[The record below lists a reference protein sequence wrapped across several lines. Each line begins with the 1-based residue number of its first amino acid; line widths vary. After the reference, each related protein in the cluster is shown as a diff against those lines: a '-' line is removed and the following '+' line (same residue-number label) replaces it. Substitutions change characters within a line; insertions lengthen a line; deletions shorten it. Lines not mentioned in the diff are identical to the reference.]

1 MKIWQFPVNDSGNAM
16 DEVKTDAKHARKGG
30 WRLIAVVGLAIIFI
44 GCLAFVALA
53 PREPLFHGKPESQW
67 LTNIVYGMSL
77 SEAQNKEQVQ
87 RWRDFGP
94 EGLRVLERGLAPN
107 RGLIYQRLYGR
118 LASILPGPALR
129 FLPAPPPKIVGG
141 TRHIVMDLL
150 CRMGKDAYPAWPAV
164 ARTLSDED
172 PWVRARAIT
181 FFTGSEDDK
190 ALLNHLP
197 AKEKQKLLPLF
208 IRSLEDGGWSWNP
221 RNNAALALRYFPE
234 QASLFTPALIKALQ
248 DAFPYVRLNAAIT
261 LNRVDPVAGSKAGA
275 VTVVAKELQNPDY
288 NLSGQAAFALRQ
300 FQHDADLAVT
310 ALIDALHGTNSAVVG
325 ASTVWSLEHAF
336 PNHADRIIPELRK
349 AAERKDNAGGYAKG
363 ALKSLESRAAKKQP

>member
-1 MKIWQFPVNDSGNAM
+1 MNEAR
-16 DEVKTDAKHARKGG
+16 TDAKCARNSS
-30 WRLIAVVGLAIIFI
+30 WRLIAALGFGIILIGALALI
-44 GCLAFVALA
+44 ALA
-53 PREPLFHGKPESQW
+53 PRDPVFHGKRESEW
-67 LTNIVYGMSL
+67 ITNIVYGMSL
-77 SEAQNKEQVQ
+77 SEDQNKQQVQ

-107 RGLIYQRLYGR
+107 RGLTYQKLYGR
-118 LASILPGPALR
+118 FASILPGPMLR
-129 FLPAPPPKIVGG
+129 LLPAPPPKTVGG
-141 TRHIVMDLL
+141 TRHIVVDLL

-172 PWVRARAIT
+172 PWVRARAIS

-190 ALLNHLP
+190 ALLNQLP
-197 AKEKQKLLPLF
+197 AKEKQTLLPLF

-248 DAFPYVRLNAAIT
+248 DSSPYVRLNAATT

-275 VTVVAKELQNPDY
+275 VAVVAKELQNPDY
-288 NLSGQAAFALRQ
+288 QLSGPAAFALRQ

-310 ALIDALHGTNSAVVG
+310 ALIEALHGTNSAVVG
-325 ASTVWSLEHAF
+325 ASAVWSLEHAF

-349 AAERKDNAGGYAKG
+349 AAEHKDTAGGYAKG
-363 ALKSLESRAAKKQP
+363 ALKGLESRAAKTQP